1 VNRVNWHQSKNN
13 IIAMNKPIDIIK
25 EKNYITPKGLSRLQ
39 EELHQLQRIE
49 RPEVIKT
56 IAWAAGNGDRS
67 ENADYIYGKK
77 RLREIDRRVRFL
89 SRRIEL
95 AVVVDPATKTSV
107 KVQFGASVL
116 ISDEDEVLKMIVIVG
131 VDEIDT
137 NKGFISWRS
146 PIGSS
151 LIGKEVG
158 DTIEVLTPRG
168 VIIYEVLNIIYQEI
182 N

>member
-1 VNRVNWHQSKNN
+1 
-13 IIAMNKPIDIIK
+13 MNKPVDVLKNKMK
-25 EKNYITPKGLSRLQ
+25 EKNYITPKGLAKLD
-39 EELHQLQRIE
+39 EELTLLQRVE
-49 RPEVIKT
+49 RPEVTKT
-56 IAWAAGNGDRS
+56 VAWAAGNGDRS

-95 AVVVDPATKTSV
+95 AVVVDPSNKTSD
-107 KVQFGASVL
+107 KVQFGATVL
-116 ISDEDEVLKMIVIVG
+116 ISDGEIEKKIVIIG

-137 NKGFISWRS
+137 SKGFISWRS

-158 DTIEVLTPRG
+158 DTIEVLTPKG
-168 VIIYEVLNIIYQEI
+168 VIQYEVLEIIYKEI
-182 N
+182 KQNI